1 MGRQTWMEPSAKKPG
16 GPGGSNPPRDA
27 KGHFLKRETA
37 PERQLDPPAL
47 DAPEEAQEAS
57 VSRPEKRLEPPAVES
72 RRDRPPLV
80 AEVQAAAVGVQVSP
94 GPAFHYETH
103 FRQCGEPLAA
113 FLQPHGLCGECLT
126 AGPGPGMRMLR
137 PGYGAGEP

>member
-1 MGRQTWMEPSAKKPG
+1 MGRQRWMDRRADATG
-16 GPGGSNPPRDA
+16 GPGGWARPRDA
-27 KGHFLKRETA
+27 KGHFVKRETA

-103 FRQCGEPLAA
+103 CRQCGEPLAA

-126 AGPGPGMRMLR
+126 AGPGPGLRMLR